1 MLSVI
6 SIDESN
12 KWNEIVR
19 SFGNYDVYYLYEYTK
34 AFKIHGDGEPILF
47 YYEGKDTRA
56 MNVVMRR
63 DVGSDKNFLEKIPKG
78 IYFDLI
84 TPYGYG
90 GVLIEGDKSVNNI
103 KLLNSEYSDYC
114 KNNGIISEFVRF
126 HPLLENYKN
135 LDEIYDVSTLGK
147 TVSIALE
154 STEQIWNDLISK
166 NRNMIRKAI
175 KSGVEIYCGL
185 NSEIFD
191 EFIRLYNA
199 TMDKDNAK
207 DYYYFKKDFYD
218 SILRDLKDNA
228 LIFYAVFEKKI
239 ISMSIILFANQHV
252 HYHLSASER
261 EYLHLAPTNLLLY
274 EVACWG
280 CENGFKTFHLGGG
293 LGSNEDSLY
302 KFKKA
307 FNRNSDNTFAIGR
320 KIFDYE
326 KYNNLIEIR
335 KRDYNFKDNKLFF
348 PIYRG

>member
-12 KWNEIVR
+12 KWNEVVR
-19 SFGNYDVYYLYEYTK
+19 SFGDYDVYYLNEYTK

-47 YYEGKDTRA
+47 YYEVKDTRA

-63 DVGSDKNFLEKIPKG
+63 EVESDRNFREKIPKG
-78 IYFDLI
+78 THFDLI

-90 GVLIEGDKSVNNI
+90 GFLIEGDKSVNNI
-103 KLLNSEYSDYC
+103 KLLNSEYGDYC
-114 KNNGIISEFVRF
+114 INNGIISEFVRF

-135 LDEIYDVSTLGK
+135 LDEIYDILTLGK
-147 TVSIALE
+147 TVSIALK
-154 STEQIWNDLISK
+154 STEQIWNDFTSK
-166 NRNMIRKAI
+166 NRNMIRKAK

-218 SILRDLKDNA
+218 SILKDLRGNA

-335 KRDYNFKDNKLFF
+335 KQDYNFKDNKLFF
-348 PIYRG
+348 PRYRG